1 MKRKLIITN
10 SIIVFVS
17 LIIMLVVS
25 MITITNQNNKFYQKQ
40 VTNYLKIACTN
51 FNGSN
56 FDDTKEYIKSLDKD
70 IRLTIIESST
80 GKVVIDSFEDE
91 INENHLDRPEINNL
105 GEVYKRYSTTEKKN
119 MLYVA
124 EKVNNYYV
132 RIAIPIGSVNKIIY
146 TYVTI
151 SLIALMVILA
161 FSIYAISFVNKKSL
175 TPINSEVAKLAT
187 LANEDYQDVTIDDLP
202 VVINSITN
210 VLDNKIHEIELQEQ
224 EIEAILNLLT
234 QGVVVIDSNESLRF
248 INDKAMKILGS
259 SNNLIGKNYLYLF
272 RDTKLQKLILEVFEN
287 HSQVN
292 YLLNIDSTKINCN
305 VTYLTEAKL
314 NGGIIITLED
324 ITKQANL
331 EEEKRDFF
339 QNASHELKS
348 PLTSI
353 IGYQQMICDD
363 IVDSKD
369 QIINYSSK
377 TLKEAKRM
385 NNIIIDM
392 LNLSS
397 IEQNYQKKQDIV
409 KVDKALIE
417 ILDSLENRIK
427 ARNISV
433 ITNIAKC
440 ETVGDAKLIDE
451 LIRNL
456 IDNAIKYNVDNGKIM
471 ITLNTSTLTIE
482 DTGIG
487 ISKEYQSRVFERF
500 YRVDKGHSKEIGG
513 TGLGL
518 AIVKHICEI
527 YQYELKLESTIGKG
541 TKITIKFE

>member
-17 LIIMLVVS
+17 LLTMLVVS

-51 FNGSN
+51 FDGSN

-151 SLIALMVILA
+151 SLIALTVILA
-161 FSIYAISFVNKKSL
+161 FSIFAISFVNKKSL

-248 INDKAMKILGS
+248 INYKATKILDS
-259 SNNLIGKNYLYLF
+259 NNNLIGKNYLYLF
-272 RDTKLQKLILEVFEN
+272 RDTKLQKLILEVFKN

-353 IGYQQMICDD
+353 IGYQQMICDN

-417 ILDSLENRIK
+417 ILDSLEDRIK

-440 ETVGDAKLIDE
+440 ETVGDAKLIVE

-471 ITLNTSTLTIE
+471 ITLNTSALTIE

>member
-17 LIIMLVVS
+17 LLTMLVVS

-151 SLIALMVILA
+151 SLIALTVILA
-161 FSIYAISFVNKKSL
+161 FSIFAISFVNKKSL

-248 INDKAMKILGS
+248 INYKATKILDS
-259 SNNLIGKNYLYLF
+259 NNNLIGKNYLYLF
-272 RDTKLQKLILEVFEN
+272 RDTKLQKLILEVFKN

-353 IGYQQMICDD
+353 IGYQQMICDN

-397 IEQNYQKKQDIV
+397 IEQNYQKKHDIV

-417 ILDSLENRIK
+417 ILDSLEDRIK

>member
-17 LIIMLVVS
+17 LLIMLVVS

-146 TYVTI
+146 THVTI
-151 SLIALMVILA
+151 SLIALTVILA
-161 FSIYAISFVNKKSL
+161 FSIFAISFVNKKSL

-272 RDTKLQKLILEVFEN
+272 RDTKLQKLILEVFKN

>member
-17 LIIMLVVS
+17 LLTMLVVS

-51 FNGSN
+51 FDGSN

-151 SLIALMVILA
+151 SLIALTVILA
-161 FSIYAISFVNKKSL
+161 FSIFAISFVNKKSL

-248 INDKAMKILGS
+248 INYKATKILDS
-259 SNNLIGKNYLYLF
+259 NNNLIGKNYLYLF
-272 RDTKLQKLILEVFEN
+272 RDTKLQKLILEVFKN

-353 IGYQQMICDD
+353 IGYQQMICDN

-417 ILDSLENRIK
+417 ILDSLEDRIK

-518 AIVKHICEI
+518 AIVKHICGI

>member
-17 LIIMLVVS
+17 LLIMLVVS

-151 SLIALMVILA
+151 SLIALTVILA
-161 FSIYAISFVNKKSL
+161 FSIFAISFVNKKSL

-248 INDKAMKILGS
+248 INDKAMKILDS
-259 SNNLIGKNYLYLF
+259 NNNLIGKNYLYLF
-272 RDTKLQKLILEVFEN
+272 RDTKLQKLILEVFKN

>member
-151 SLIALMVILA
+151 SLIALTVILA
-161 FSIYAISFVNKKSL
+161 FSIFAISFVNKKSL

-471 ITLNTSTLTIE
+471 FTLNTSTLTIE

>member
-17 LIIMLVVS
+17 LLTMLVVS

-51 FNGSN
+51 FDGSN

-151 SLIALMVILA
+151 SLIALTVILA
-161 FSIYAISFVNKKSL
+161 FSIFAISFVNKKSL

-248 INDKAMKILGS
+248 INYKATKILDS
-259 SNNLIGKNYLYLF
+259 NNNLIGKNYLYLF
-272 RDTKLQKLILEVFEN
+272 RDTKLQKLILEVFKN

-417 ILDSLENRIK
+417 ILDSLEDRIK

>member
-17 LIIMLVVS
+17 LLTMLVVS

-151 SLIALMVILA
+151 SLIALTVILA
-161 FSIYAISFVNKKSL
+161 FSIFAISFVNKKSL

-248 INDKAMKILGS
+248 INYKATKILD
-259 SNNLIGKNYLYLF
+259 YLYLF
-272 RDTKLQKLILEVFEN
+272 RDTKLQKLILEVFKN

-353 IGYQQMICDD
+353 IGYQQMICDN

-417 ILDSLENRIK
+417 ILDSLEDRIK

>member
-17 LIIMLVVS
+17 LLTMLVVS

-151 SLIALMVILA
+151 GLIALTVILA
-161 FSIYAISFVNKKSL
+161 FSIFAISFVNKKSL

-248 INDKAMKILGS
+248 INYKATKILDS
-259 SNNLIGKNYLYLF
+259 NNNLIGKNYLYLF
-272 RDTKLQKLILEVFEN
+272 RDTKLQKLILEVFKN

-353 IGYQQMICDD
+353 IGYQQMICDN

-417 ILDSLENRIK
+417 ILDSLEDRIK

-440 ETVGDAKLIDE
+440 EIVGDAKLIDE
-451 LIRNL
+451 LILNL

-487 ISKEYQSRVFERF
+487 ISEEYQSRVFERF

>member
-248 INDKAMKILGS
+248 INYKAMKILDS
-259 SNNLIGKNYLYLF
+259 NNNLIGKNYLYLF
-272 RDTKLQKLILEVFEN
+272 RDTKLQKLILEVFKN

-417 ILDSLENRIK
+417 ILDSLEDRIK

-513 TGLGL
+513 TGLGM

>member
-17 LIIMLVVS
+17 LLIMLVVS

-151 SLIALMVILA
+151 SLIALTVILA
-161 FSIYAISFVNKKSL
+161 FSIFAISFVNKKSL

-417 ILDSLENRIK
+417 ILDSLEDRIK

-513 TGLGL
+513 TGLGM

>member
-10 SIIVFVS
+10 SIIVFVT
-17 LIIMLVVS
+17 MLVVS

-51 FNGSN
+51 FDGSN

-151 SLIALMVILA
+151 SLIALTVILA
-161 FSIYAISFVNKKSL
+161 FSIFAISFVNKKSL

-248 INDKAMKILGS
+248 INYKATKILDS
-259 SNNLIGKNYLYLF
+259 NNNLIGKNYLYLF
-272 RDTKLQKLILEVFEN
+272 RDTKLQKLILEVFKN

-353 IGYQQMICDD
+353 IGYQQMICDN

-417 ILDSLENRIK
+417 ILDSLEDRIK

>member
-17 LIIMLVVS
+17 LLTMLVVS

-151 SLIALMVILA
+151 SLIALTVILA
-161 FSIYAISFVNKKSL
+161 FSIFAISFVNKKSL

-202 VVINSITN
+202 VVISSITN

-248 INDKAMKILGS
+248 INYKATKILDS
-259 SNNLIGKNYLYLF
+259 NNNLIGKNYLYLF
-272 RDTKLQKLILEVFEN
+272 RDTKLQKLILEVFKN

-353 IGYQQMICDD
+353 IGYQQMICDN

-417 ILDSLENRIK
+417 ILDSLEDRIK

>member
-17 LIIMLVVS
+17 LLTMLVVS

-151 SLIALMVILA
+151 SLIALTVILA
-161 FSIYAISFVNKKSL
+161 FSIFAISFVNKKSL

-248 INDKAMKILGS
+248 INYKATKILDS
-259 SNNLIGKNYLYLF
+259 NNNLIGKNYLYLF
-272 RDTKLQKLILEVFEN
+272 RDTKLQKLILEVFKN

-353 IGYQQMICDD
+353 IGYQQMICDN

-417 ILDSLENRIK
+417 ILDSLEDRIK

-456 IDNAIKYNVDNGKIM
+456 IDNAIKYNVDNGKII

-500 YRVDKGHSKEIGG
+500 YQVDKGHSKEIGG

-518 AIVKHICEI
+518 AIVKHICKI

>member
-151 SLIALMVILA
+151 SLIALTVILA
-161 FSIYAISFVNKKSL
+161 FSIFAISFVNKKSL

-417 ILDSLENRIK
+417 ILDSLEDRIK
-427 ARNISV
+427 ARNIGV

>member
-17 LIIMLVVS
+17 LLTMLVVS

-51 FNGSN
+51 FDGSN

-151 SLIALMVILA
+151 SLIALTVILA
-161 FSIYAISFVNKKSL
+161 FSIFAISFVNKKSL

-248 INDKAMKILGS
+248 INYKATKILDS
-259 SNNLIGKNYLYLF
+259 NNNLIGKNYLYLF
-272 RDTKLQKLILEVFEN
+272 RDTKLQKLILEVFKN

-324 ITKQANL
+324 IIKQANL

-353 IGYQQMICDD
+353 IGYQQMICDN

-417 ILDSLENRIK
+417 ILDSLEDRIK

>member
-17 LIIMLVVS
+17 LLTMLVVS

-40 VTNYLKIACTN
+40 VTNYLKIACTD

-151 SLIALMVILA
+151 SLIALTVILA
-161 FSIYAISFVNKKSL
+161 FSIFAISFVNKKSL

-248 INDKAMKILGS
+248 INYKATKILDS
-259 SNNLIGKNYLYLF
+259 NNNLIGKNYLYLF
-272 RDTKLQKLILEVFEN
+272 RDTKLQKLILEVFKN

-353 IGYQQMICDD
+353 IGYQQMICDN

-417 ILDSLENRIK
+417 ILDSLEDRIK

>member
-17 LIIMLVVS
+17 LLTMLVVS
-25 MITITNQNNKFYQKQ
+25 MIIITNQNNKFYQKQ

-51 FNGSN
+51 FDGSN

-151 SLIALMVILA
+151 SLIALTVILA
-161 FSIYAISFVNKKSL
+161 FSIFAISFVNKKSL

-248 INDKAMKILGS
+248 INYKATKILDS
-259 SNNLIGKNYLYLF
+259 NNNLIGKNYLYLF
-272 RDTKLQKLILEVFEN
+272 RDTKLQKLILEVFKN

-353 IGYQQMICDD
+353 IGYQQMICDN

-417 ILDSLENRIK
+417 ILDSLEDRIK

>member
-17 LIIMLVVS
+17 LLTMLVVS

-51 FNGSN
+51 FDGSN

-151 SLIALMVILA
+151 SLIALTVILA
-161 FSIYAISFVNKKSL
+161 FSIFAISFVNKKSL

-248 INDKAMKILGS
+248 INYKATKILDS
-259 SNNLIGKNYLYLF
+259 NNNLIGKNYLYLF
-272 RDTKLQKLILEVFEN
+272 RDTKLQKLILEVFKN

-353 IGYQQMICDD
+353 IGYQQMICDN

-417 ILDSLENRIK
+417 ILDSLEDRIK

>member
-25 MITITNQNNKFYQKQ
+25 MITITNQNNNFYQKQ

-248 INDKAMKILGS
+248 INDKAMKILDS
-259 SNNLIGKNYLYLF
+259 NNNLIGKNYLYLF
-272 RDTKLQKLILEVFEN
+272 RDTKLQKLILEVFKN

-292 YLLNIDSTKINCN
+292 YLLNIDSCKINCN

-353 IGYQQMICDD
+353 IGYQQMICDN

-417 ILDSLENRIK
+417 ILDSLEDRIK
-427 ARNISV
+427 ARNIGV

>member
-17 LIIMLVVS
+17 LLTMLVVS

-151 SLIALMVILA
+151 SLIALTVILA
-161 FSIYAISFVNKKSL
+161 FSIFAISFVNKKSL

-248 INDKAMKILGS
+248 INYKATKILDS
-259 SNNLIGKNYLYLF
+259 NNNLIGKNYLYLF
-272 RDTKLQKLILEVFEN
+272 RDTKLQKLILEVFKN

-292 YLLNIDSTKINCN
+292 YILNIDSTKINCN

-353 IGYQQMICDD
+353 IGYQQMICDN

-417 ILDSLENRIK
+417 ILDSLEDRIK

>member
-17 LIIMLVVS
+17 LLTMLVVS

-51 FNGSN
+51 FDGSN

-151 SLIALMVILA
+151 SLIALTVILA
-161 FSIYAISFVNKKSL
+161 FSIFAISFVNKKSL

-202 VVINSITN
+202 VVIISITN

-248 INDKAMKILGS
+248 INYKATKILDS
-259 SNNLIGKNYLYLF
+259 NNNLIGKNYLYLF
-272 RDTKLQKLILEVFEN
+272 RDTKLQKLILEVFKN

-353 IGYQQMICDD
+353 IGYQQMICDN

-417 ILDSLENRIK
+417 ILDSLEDRIK

>member
-17 LIIMLVVS
+17 LLTMLVVS

-51 FNGSN
+51 FDGSN

-151 SLIALMVILA
+151 SLIALTGILA
-161 FSIYAISFVNKKSL
+161 FSIFAISFVNKKSL

-248 INDKAMKILGS
+248 INYKATKILDS
-259 SNNLIGKNYLYLF
+259 NNNLIDKNYLYLF
-272 RDTKLQKLILEVFEN
+272 RDTKLQKLILEVFKN

-353 IGYQQMICDD
+353 IGYQQMICDN

-417 ILDSLENRIK
+417 ILDSLEDRIK

>member
-151 SLIALMVILA
+151 SLIALTVILA
-161 FSIYAISFVNKKSL
+161 FSIFAISFVNKKSL

-248 INDKAMKILGS
+248 INYKATKILDS
-259 SNNLIGKNYLYLF
+259 NNNLIGKNYLYLF
-272 RDTKLQKLILEVFEN
+272 RDTKLQKLILEVFKN

>member
-17 LIIMLVVS
+17 LLTMLVVS

-51 FNGSN
+51 FDGTN

-151 SLIALMVILA
+151 SLIALTVILA
-161 FSIYAISFVNKKSL
+161 FSIFAISFVNKKSL

-248 INDKAMKILGS
+248 INYKATKILDS
-259 SNNLIGKNYLYLF
+259 NNNLIGKNYLYLF
-272 RDTKLQKLILEVFEN
+272 RDTKLQKLILEVFKN

-417 ILDSLENRIK
+417 ILDSLEDRIK

>member
-151 SLIALMVILA
+151 SLIALTVILA
-161 FSIYAISFVNKKSL
+161 FSIFAISFVNKKSL

-272 RDTKLQKLILEVFEN
+272 RDTKLQKLILEVFKN

-471 ITLNTSTLTIE
+471 IILNTSTLTIE

>member
-17 LIIMLVVS
+17 LLIMLVVS

-124 EKVNNYYV
+124 EKVINYYV

-151 SLIALMVILA
+151 SLIALTVILA
-161 FSIYAISFVNKKSL
+161 FSIFAISFVNKKSL

>member
-17 LIIMLVVS
+17 LLTMLVVS

-51 FNGSN
+51 FDGSN

-146 TYVTI
+146 KYVTI
-151 SLIALMVILA
+151 SLIALTVILA
-161 FSIYAISFVNKKSL
+161 FSIFAISFVNKKSL

-248 INDKAMKILGS
+248 INYKATKILDS
-259 SNNLIGKNYLYLF
+259 NNNLIGKNYLYLF
-272 RDTKLQKLILEVFEN
+272 RDTKLQKLILEVFKN

-353 IGYQQMICDD
+353 IGYQQMICDN

-417 ILDSLENRIK
+417 ILDSLEDRIK

>member
-17 LIIMLVVS
+17 LLTMLVVS

-51 FNGSN
+51 FDGSN

-151 SLIALMVILA
+151 SLIALTVILA
-161 FSIYAISFVNKKSL
+161 FSIFAISFVNKKSL

-248 INDKAMKILGS
+248 INYKATKILDS
-259 SNNLIGKNYLYLF
+259 NNNLIGKNYLYLF
-272 RDTKLQKLILEVFEN
+272 RDTKLQKLILEVFKN

-324 ITKQANL
+324 ITKQAIL

-353 IGYQQMICDD
+353 IGYQQMICDN

-417 ILDSLENRIK
+417 ILDSLEDRIK

>member
-17 LIIMLVVS
+17 LLTMLVVS

-51 FNGSN
+51 FDGTN

-151 SLIALMVILA
+151 SLIALTVILA
-161 FSIYAISFVNKKSL
+161 FSIFAISFVNKKSL

-248 INDKAMKILGS
+248 INYKATKILDS
-259 SNNLIGKNYLYLF
+259 NNNLIGKNYLYLF
-272 RDTKLQKLILEVFEN
+272 RDTKLQKLILEVFKN

-417 ILDSLENRIK
+417 ILDSLEDCIK

>member
-17 LIIMLVVS
+17 LLTMLVVS

-51 FNGSN
+51 FDGSN

-151 SLIALMVILA
+151 SLIALTVILA
-161 FSIYAISFVNKKSL
+161 FSIFAISFVNKKSL

-248 INDKAMKILGS
+248 INYKATKILDS
-259 SNNLIGKNYLYLF
+259 NNNLIGKNYLYLF
-272 RDTKLQKLILEVFEN
+272 RDTKLQKLILEVFKN

-353 IGYQQMICDD
+353 IGYQQMICDN

-417 ILDSLENRIK
+417 ILDSLEDRIK

-471 ITLNTSTLTIE
+471 ITFNTSTLTIE

>member
-17 LIIMLVVS
+17 LLTMLVVS
-25 MITITNQNNKFYQKQ
+25 MIIITNQNNKFYQKQ

-51 FNGSN
+51 FDGSN

-151 SLIALMVILA
+151 SLIALTVILA
-161 FSIYAISFVNKKSL
+161 FSIFAISFVNKKSL

-248 INDKAMKILGS
+248 INYKATKILDS
-259 SNNLIGKNYLYLF
+259 NNNLIGKNYLYLF
-272 RDTKLQKLILEVFEN
+272 RDTKLQKLILEVFKN

-417 ILDSLENRIK
+417 ILDSLEDRIK

>member
-224 EIEAILNLLT
+224 EIETILNLLT

-248 INDKAMKILGS
+248 INYKATKILDS
-259 SNNLIGKNYLYLF
+259 NNNLIGKNYLYLF
-272 RDTKLQKLILEVFEN
+272 RDTKLQKLILEVFKN

-417 ILDSLENRIK
+417 ILDSLEDRIK

>member
-17 LIIMLVVS
+17 LLIMLVVS

-51 FNGSN
+51 FDGTN

-151 SLIALMVILA
+151 SLIALTGILA
-161 FSIYAISFVNKKSL
+161 FSIFAIGFVNKKSL

-202 VVINSITN
+202 VVINSITKI
-210 VLDNKIHEIELQEQ
+210 LDNKIHEIELQEQ

-272 RDTKLQKLILEVFEN
+272 RDTKLQKLILEVFKN

-292 YLLNIDSTKINCN
+292 YLLNIDSSKINCN

-353 IGYQQMICDD
+353 IGYQQMICDN

-369 QIINYSSK
+369 QIVNYSSK

-397 IEQNYQKKQDIV
+397 IEQNYQKKQDVV

-417 ILDSLENRIK
+417 ILDSLEDRIK

-433 ITNIAKC
+433 ITNVAKC

-471 ITLNTSTLTIE
+471 ITLNESTLTIE

>member
-17 LIIMLVVS
+17 LLTMLVVS

-51 FNGSN
+51 FDGSN

-161 FSIYAISFVNKKSL
+161 FSIFAISFVNKKSL

-248 INDKAMKILGS
+248 INYKATKILDS
-259 SNNLIGKNYLYLF
+259 NNNLIGKNYLYLF
-272 RDTKLQKLILEVFEN
+272 RDTKLQKLILEVFKN

-353 IGYQQMICDD
+353 IGYQQMICDN

-417 ILDSLENRIK
+417 ILDSLEDRIK

>member
-248 INDKAMKILGS
+248 INYKAMKILDS
-259 SNNLIGKNYLYLF
+259 NNNLIGKNYLYLF
-272 RDTKLQKLILEVFEN
+272 RDTKLQKLILEVFKN

-353 IGYQQMICDD
+353 IGYQQMICDN

-417 ILDSLENRIK
+417 ILDSLEDRIK

-513 TGLGL
+513 TGLGM

>member
-51 FNGSN
+51 FDGSN

-224 EIEAILNLLT
+224 EIETILNLLT

-248 INDKAMKILGS
+248 INDKAMKILDS
-259 SNNLIGKNYLYLF
+259 NNNLIGKNYLYLF
-272 RDTKLQKLILEVFEN
+272 RDTKLQKLILEVFKN

-292 YLLNIDSTKINCN
+292 YLLNIDSCKINCN

-353 IGYQQMICDD
+353 IGYQQMICDN

-417 ILDSLENRIK
+417 ILDSLEDRIK

-451 LIRNL
+451 LILNL

-487 ISKEYQSRVFERF
+487 ISEEYQSRVFERF

>member
-17 LIIMLVVS
+17 LLTMLVVS

-51 FNGSN
+51 FDGSN

-151 SLIALMVILA
+151 SLIALTVILA
-161 FSIYAISFVNKKSL
+161 FSIFAISFVNKKSL

-248 INDKAMKILGS
+248 INYKATKILDS
-259 SNNLIGKNYLYLF
+259 NNNLIGKNYLYLF
-272 RDTKLQKLILEVFEN
+272 RDTKLQKLILEVFKN

-417 ILDSLENRIK
+417 ILDSLEDCIK